1 MRRLK
6 NSVFR
11 LQSRIASLKKALTAL
26 IDDDE
31 IMAMMNLTR
40 LRGNPELYR
49 FSFLFQR
56 RTLVMHWSEELLVKS
71 LHTLPL
77 QNVTLGTFC
86 RSPISPEFLQSH
98 EEIEELLESHLMD
111 CNSLAEKIVYLLV
124 TIQNAEDLVRFEI
137 LLIFNSVF
145 YAKISI

>member
-1 MRRLK
+1 
-6 NSVFR
+6 
-11 LQSRIASLKKALTAL
+11 
-26 IDDDE
+26 
-31 IMAMMNLTR
+31 
-40 LRGNPELYR
+40 
-49 FSFLFQR
+49 
-56 RTLVMHWSEELLVKS
+56 MHWSEELLVKS